1 MAGARAQHP
10 LGNRETPRIAAGI
23 FPISGAS
30 GQRMRRYFFRTS
42 RPGRGRR
49 QWESRDNGRSRNNA
63 GTATPEMPDNAARH
77 ANRQA
82 GATCRTGGGQRASHS
97 RKQAAGDGQQAAG
110 GTQQKAESRRRAG
123 SNPPGSNPSG
133 RRQHRA
139 SRRFHVHTNSPQRP
153 QMHTP
158 ARRQSPAQGIGDRF
172 GTVQTRLRQKSC
184 RQTGTIHRDTGNP
197 PNKGNTADVHK
208 LS

>member
-1 MAGARAQHP
+1 
-10 LGNRETPRIAAGI
+10 
-23 FPISGAS
+23 
-30 GQRMRRYFFRTS
+30 MRRYFFRTS

-63 GTATPEMPDNAARH
+63 GIATPEMPDNAARH

-97 RKQAAGDGQQAAG
+97 RKQKAG
-110 GTQQKAESRRRAG
+110 SRRRAAG
-123 SNPPGSNPSG
+123 GRRHTAESGRRAGSNPSG

-153 QMHTP
+153 HD
-158 ARRQSPAQGIGDRF
+158 AH
-172 GTVQTRLRQKSC
+172 
-184 RQTGTIHRDTGNP
+184 TGTAAAPGTGNRRSLR
-197 PNKGNTADVHK
+197 NRADSAPAK
-208 LS
+208 IMQANRYYPQRYRKSSE